1 MFALIYQVYKEETVT
16 FIFTVNCEGA
26 EHLIYMKIIV
36 ENFEEKKYLFLVL
49 IFYSDYYSFSP
60 DILLAY
66 RCVCR
71 VL

>member
-36 ENFEEKKYLFLVL
+36 ENFEEKKCLFLVL
-49 IFYSDYYSFSP
+49 VN
-60 DILLAY
+60 DIL
-66 RCVCR
+66 
-71 VL
+71 